1 MDKTIGII
9 GTGNIGLPILF
20 NLKDSGVNVVSYAR
34 RDTVIEAIKE
44 KGIEVTGTPKELA
57 QKADIIFDILND
69 ANSTLSVLNNDD
81 MLSGL
86 SEGKIWVDMTT
97 SDPDESVPIGELLS
111 SKGVYYIDC
120 PITGGK
126 KGAVDK
132 QLVCM
137 AAGDESAF
145 KELEFYLNK
154 ISKKVFYLGKIGN
167 GHYMKLIH
175 NQLSHSTFLAA
186 CEAVNL
192 GKALGLDPEVM
203 IDVFNSGNARSYAT
217 EVRFP
222 EFILPET
229 YNAGASFKT
238 VQKDIGIVIRKI
250 ESLGMSM
257 PVSEAAY
264 RYWCY
269 AVDKGM
275 EDADYST
282 IYRLIGES
290 AD

>member
-1 MDKTIGII
+1 MNKTIGII
-9 GTGNIGLPILF
+9 GTGNIGFPILI
-20 NLKDSGVNVVSYAR
+20 NLKDSGVKVVSYAR

-57 QKADIIFDILND
+57 RKADIIFDILND

-145 KELEFYLNK
+145 KEVEFYLNK

-192 GKALGLDPEVM
+192 GKALGMDPEVM

-222 EFILPET
+222 EYILPET

-275 EDADYST
+275 EDVDYST